1 MSRLPREPLDADER
15 ALAARLPRLHG
26 RDHPDDALDARI
38 LAAAQAA
45 LAPNRAIK
53 RRRGWMVPLSAAA
66 SLSLAAGL
74 AWQLQPPPAPQ
85 ATPALSSAPQST
97 SSATHDDPQRD
108 LRALESV
115 PASPAA
121 AVQSS
126 PQPVAAPP
134 ARAAHSQDNARIA
147 REAAP
152 TEPVAAAPEFVPSPP
167 PAVAA
172 TADAV
177 PAPTMVPP
185 PAPPAPPATPSPAPA
200 SAQAAVARDN
210 TIVVTG
216 TALKTQAR
224 HSRQAS
230 EAEAADAQTLDA
242 LADSIQ
248 QDEDD
253 IPPAT
258 MDAPAARDAWLRR
271 IVELLEQER
280 IEDAKASL
288 AEFRRRY
295 PDAELPA
302 KLRKLEL

>member
-1 MSRLPREPLDADER
+1 M
-15 ALAARLPRLHG
+15 
-26 RDHPDDALDARI
+26 
-38 LAAAQAA
+38 
-45 LAPNRAIK
+45 
-53 RRRGWMVPLSAAA
+53 
-66 SLSLAAGL
+66 
-74 AWQLQPPPAPQ
+74 
-85 ATPALSSAPQST
+85 
-97 SSATHDDPQRD
+97 
-108 LRALESV
+108 
-115 PASPAA
+115 
-121 AVQSS
+121 
-126 PQPVAAPP
+126 
-134 ARAAHSQDNARIA
+134 
-147 REAAP
+147 
-152 TEPVAAAPEFVPSPP
+152 
-167 PAVAA
+167 
-172 TADAV
+172 
-177 PAPTMVPP
+177 
-185 PAPPAPPATPSPAPA
+185 
-200 SAQAAVARDN
+200 ARDN